1 MDRQIPLAAAI
12 VAEDVS
18 SDRWAQASNPVI
30 VYCVS
35 RKPNGMIAKKKAK
48 LLVLPSEK
56 PELLNRSVNT

>member
-35 RKPNGMIAKKKAK
+35 RN
-48 LLVLPSEK
+48 PSG
-56 PELLNRSVNT
+56 ST